1 MLLGRLHRQ
10 SGPPVPPA
18 WRWPARVPVP
28 SPPHKHASRYTYAAG
43 QVFRAHRP
51 CAPVSLPPRSLA
63 RPNSHTVEERRS
75 REEQRLD
82 G

>member
-1 MLLGRLHRQ
+1 MLLGRLHRR

-28 SPPHKHASRYTYAAG
+28 SPPHKHASRYTYVAG

-51 CAPVSLPPRSLA
+51 CAPVSLPPGSLA

>member
-1 MLLGRLHRQ
+1 RNIIETRKSDKASKRVMLLGRLHRR

-28 SPPHKHASRYTYAAG
+28 SPPHKHASRYTYVAG

-51 CAPVSLPPRSLA
+51 CAPVSLPPGSLPA
-63 RPNSHTVEERRS
+63 RPA
-75 REEQRLD
+75 
-82 G
+82 